1 MTEIFTGNF
10 TQQTPIPEAAQ
21 QAALRVMQ
29 SGRLHRYNLV
39 GAEPGEVGLLE
50 QEYAAWQGARY
61 CLAVASGGAA
71 MALALRAAGVQ
82 PGEAVLTNAFTLAPV
97 PGAVAA
103 VGARPVYVEVTGD
116 LVIDLDDLSAKI
128 GQARVLLLSH
138 MRGHLGDM
146 DRLMQICDAAGVTVI
161 EDCAH
166 TMGARWNSVR
176 SGQHGRVACFSTQTY
191 KHMNSGEGGFLT
203 SDDATLMARAT
214 ILSGAYMFFDRHPA
228 GPSRDA
234 YPDNPAEIP
243 NMSCRMD
250 NLRAALLRP
259 QLATL
264 DASCADWNARYGR
277 VEDGLRNTPGLTLIA
292 RPEAEAYVGS
302 SIQFRLPDWPPEA
315 IAAVLSR
322 CKARGVELKW
332 FGAPQP
338 TGFTS
343 RYEHWSYS
351 DPVRQ
356 PATDRILAGL
366 LDMRLPLTFSLDDC
380 TLIARIIRDE
390 VIAVQ
395 STARHPL
402 EPTAP

>member
-203 SDDATLMARAT
+203 TDDPEIAARAV
-214 ILSGAYMFFDRHPA
+214 IGSGSYMLYGRHGAAPKEEVFRRVRLHA
-228 GPSRDA
+228 
-234 YPDNPAEIP
+234 P
-243 NMSCRMD
+243 NCSARMD
-250 NLRAALLRP
+250 NLRAALLRA
-259 QLATL
+259 QLPL
-264 DASCADWNARYGR
+264 LEDNVRRWNERYRILADGIGAI
-277 VEDGLRNTPGLTLIA
+277 PGVFVPPRA
-292 RPEAEAYVGS
+292 QHEAYVGS
-302 SIQFRLPDWPPEA
+302 SFQFHARELGPAKIPDFIRRGA
-315 IAAVLSR
+315 
-322 CKARGVELKW
+322 ARGVEIKW
-332 FGAPQP
+332 FGADEPL
-338 TGFTS
+338 GFTS
-343 RYEHWSYS
+343 RFDSWRYLG
-351 DPVRQ
+351 Q
-356 PATDRILAGL
+356 PPELPRTRAALSTTCDLRV
-366 LDMRLPLTFSLDDC
+366 PLTFEPADC
-380 TLIARIIRDE
+380 EAIVRIVAEAFDE
-390 VIAVQ
+390 
-395 STARHPL
+395 SR
-402 EPTAP
+402 

>member
-1 MTEIFTGNF
+1 MTETFTGNF

-39 GAEPGEVGLLE
+39 GAEPGEAGLLE
-50 QEYAAWQGARY
+50 QEYAAWQGARF
-61 CLAVASGGAA
+61 CLAVASGGTAL
-71 MALALRAAGVQ
+71 ALALRAVGVQ
-82 PGEAVLTNAFTLAPV
+82 SGEAVLTNAFTLAPV

-103 VGARPVYVEVTGD
+103 VGACPVFVEVTED
-116 LVIDLDDLSAKI
+116 LVIDLDDLAAKI

-138 MRGHLGDM
+138 MRGHLCDM
-146 DRLMQICDAAGVTVI
+146 DRLMRICDAAGVTVI

-166 TMGARWNSVR
+166 TMGARWNGVR

-191 KHMNSGEGGFLT
+191 KHMNSGEGGLLT
-203 SDDATLMARAT
+203 SADAALMARAT

-250 NLRAALLRP
+250 HLRAALLRP

-264 DASCADWNARYGR
+264 DDNCAAWTARYRR
-277 VEDGLRNTPGLTLIA
+277 VEDGLRNTPGLTLIS

-322 CKARGVELKW
+322 CKTRGVELKW

-343 RYEHWSYS
+343 RYEHWRYA
-351 DPVRQ
+351 DPAPQ
-356 PATDRILAGL
+356 PATNRILAGL

-380 TLIARIIRDE
+380 SLIARIIRDE
-390 VIAVQ
+390 VTAAQTIA
-395 STARHPL
+395 RPHF